1 MARDTLT
8 QTAWIEAG
16 LRQLASVGPN
26 ALRAEPL
33 ARHLK
38 TTKGSFYW
46 HFKDVPAF
54 QSALLEYW
62 QTDALAKLAALD
74 EVTGTAAERV
84 IALGQSIQSDAADPA
99 LRAWSQSEPS
109 VLNVVGAVDTAR
121 MTKLSALMTEMGN
134 DNPDF
139 TKAAY
144 GSLVGLR
151 QMQMDDGEA
160 LIAFAALVDLVL
172 SLN

>member
-16 LRQLASVGPN
+16 LRQLAKEGPQ

-54 QSALLEYW
+54 HTALLKHW
-62 QTDALAKLAALD
+62 KAAALTQAKALD
-74 EVTGTAAERV
+74 GAEGSAAERM
-84 IALGQSIQSDAADPA
+84 IALGQAVQGDAADAP
-99 LRAWSQSEPS
+99 LRAWAQSHAK
-109 VLNVVGAVDTAR
+109 VAKTLADVDAVR
-121 MTKLSALMTEMGN
+121 MQHLGALMREMGN
-134 DNPDF
+134 SNSDF

-151 QMQMDDGEA
+151 QMKMDDGEA
-160 LIAFAALVDLVL
+160 LIAFASLIDLVL
-172 SLN
+172 ALK

>member
-1 MARDTLT
+1 MAKTKLT
-8 QTAWIEAG
+8 QAAWIDAG
-16 LRQLASVGPN
+16 LKQLAREGAD

-54 QSALLEYW
+54 QTALLAHWKAEATAAAEALDNAEGTPAERLIGLGQAVQGDPADAALRAW
-62 QTDALAKLAALD
+62 GQSDARVLQTVADVDAVRMGKLAALM
-74 EVTGTAAERV
+74 
-84 IALGQSIQSDAADPA
+84 Q
-99 LRAWSQSEPS
+99 
-109 VLNVVGAVDTAR
+109 
-121 MTKLSALMTEMGN
+121 EMGN

-139 TKAAY
+139 AKAAY

-151 QMQMDDGEA
+151 QMKMDDGEA
-160 LIAFAALVDLVL
+160 LIAFAALIDLVL
-172 SLN
+172 SLR